1 MNKTDLIKSMASRVG
16 CTEVVA
22 RQMVEVLME
31 EGLSD
36 GNDIVLQGF
45 GTFRPWKQSFR
56 AGRNPRTGESCPI
69 APRTSVR
76 FKVGKNLLLWKEIYL
91 SYVLIENNYLL
102 LCSKTLK

>member
-31 EGLSD
+31 VMEEGLSD

-45 GTFRPWKQSFR
+45 DTFRPWKQTFHYQQDSMK
-56 AGRNPRTGESCPI
+56 NPRFCY
-69 APRTSVR
+69 
-76 FKVGKNLLLWKEIYL
+76 GKKFTYPMCLLKIIIYF
-91 SYVLIENNYLL
+91 
-102 LCSKTLK
+102 CALKH

>member
-56 AGRNPRTGESCPI
+56 AGCNPRTGESCPI

-76 FKVGKNLLLWKEIYL
+76 FKVGKNLLRAMNKR
-91 SYVLIENNYLL
+91 
-102 LCSKTLK
+102 

>member
-45 GTFRPWKQSFR
+45 GTVRPWKQRFR
-56 AGRNPRTGESCPI
+56 AGRNPRTGESGPI
-69 APRTSVR
+69 APRTSGR
-76 FKVGKNLLLWKEIYL
+76 FKVGKNLLRALNKR
-91 SYVLIENNYLL
+91 
-102 LCSKTLK
+102 

>member
-22 RQMVEVLME
+22 RQMVEVLREVME

-45 GTFRPWKQSFR
+45 
-56 AGRNPRTGESCPI
+56 AL
-69 APRTSVR
+69 SVPGNR
-76 FKVGKNLLLWKEIYL
+76 VFVQAVIPVPERVVRSLPVPASGLRLVRI
-91 SYVLIENNYLL
+91 
-102 LCSKTLK
+102 C

>member
-1 MNKTDLIKSMASRVG
+1 MAFRVG
-16 CTEVVA
+16 CTVVVA

-76 FKVGKNLLLWKEIYL
+76 FKVGKNLLRAMNKR
-91 SYVLIENNYLL
+91 
-102 LCSKTLK
+102 

>member
-56 AGRNPRTGESCPI
+56 AGRNQQDSMKNPRFCY
-69 APRTSVR
+69 
-76 FKVGKNLLLWKEIYL
+76 GKKFTYPMCLLKIIIYF
-91 SYVLIENNYLL
+91 
-102 LCSKTLK
+102 CALKH

>member
-45 GTFRPWKQSFR
+45 
-56 AGRNPRTGESCPI
+56 AL
-69 APRTSVR
+69 SVPGNR
-76 FKVGKNLLLWKEIYL
+76 VFVQAVIPVPERVVRSLPVPASGLRLVRI
-91 SYVLIENNYLL
+91 
-102 LCSKTLK
+102 C

>member
-76 FKVGKNLLLWKEIYL
+76 FKGGKNLWRAMNKR
-91 SYVLIENNYLL
+91 
-102 LCSKTLK
+102 

>member
-45 GTFRPWKQSFR
+45 VTFRPWKQSFR

-76 FKVGKNLLLWKEIYL
+76 FKVGKNLLRAMNKR
-91 SYVLIENNYLL
+91 
-102 LCSKTLK
+102 

>member
-1 MNKTDLIKSMASRVG
+1 MNKTDLIKTMASRAG

-22 RQMVEVLME
+22 RQMVEVLMEVME

-56 AGRNPRTGESCPI
+56 TGRNPRTGESCPI

-76 FKVGKNLLLWKEIYL
+76 FKVGKNLLRAMNKR
-91 SYVLIENNYLL
+91 
-102 LCSKTLK
+102 

>member
-56 AGRNPRTGESCPI
+56 AGRTGESCPI

-76 FKVGKNLLLWKEIYL
+76 FKVGKNLLRAMNKR
-91 SYVLIENNYLL
+91 
-102 LCSKTLK
+102 

>member
-56 AGRNPRTGESCPI
+56 AGRNPRTGESCAI
-69 APRTSVR
+69 APRPSVR
-76 FKVGKNLLLWKEIYL
+76 FKVGKNLLRAMNKR
-91 SYVLIENNYLL
+91 
-102 LCSKTLK
+102 

>member
-56 AGRNPRTGESCPI
+56 AGRNPRTVESCPI

-76 FKVGKNLLLWKEIYL
+76 FKVGKNLLRAMNKR
-91 SYVLIENNYLL
+91 
-102 LCSKTLK
+102 

>member
-56 AGRNPRTGESCPI
+56 AGRNPVPERVVRSL
-69 APRTSVR
+69 PRTSVR
-76 FKVGKNLLLWKEIYL
+76 FKVGKNLLRAMNKR
-91 SYVLIENNYLL
+91 
-102 LCSKTLK
+102 

>member
-22 RQMVEVLME
+22 RQMVEVVME

-56 AGRNPRTGESCPI
+56 AGRNPCTGESCPI

-76 FKVGKNLLLWKEIYL
+76 FKVGKNLLRAMNKR
-91 SYVLIENNYLL
+91 
-102 LCSKTLK
+102 

>member
-1 MNKTDLIKSMASRVG
+1 MNKTDLIKSMASRGG

-76 FKVGKNLLLWKEIYL
+76 FKVGKNLLRAMNKR
-91 SYVLIENNYLL
+91 
-102 LCSKTLK
+102 

>member
-56 AGRNPRTGESCPI
+56 AGRNLRTGESCPI

-76 FKVGKNLLLWKEIYL
+76 FKVGKNLLRAMNKR
-91 SYVLIENNYLL
+91 
-102 LCSKTLK
+102 

>member
-45 GTFRPWKQSFR
+45 G
-56 AGRNPRTGESCPI
+56 

-76 FKVGKNLLLWKEIYL
+76 FKVGKNLLRAMNKR
-91 SYVLIENNYLL
+91 
-102 LCSKTLK
+102 